1 MTEGINVRGDE
12 TKKKSPPQMPLITF
26 ATFIASL
33 NAAVLAQLGIIE
45 EPGSGKRVKDLF
57 IAKQTIDVIA
67 MLEEKTRG
75 NLTHEEA
82 AMIKSILYDLRM
94 IYVREKG

>member
-1 MTEGINVRGDE
+1 MPEGIDDRGDE
-12 TKKKSPPQMPLITF
+12 VKKPSIQMPVITF

-57 IAKQTIDVIA
+57 LAKQTIDVLAI
-67 MLEEKTRG
+67 LEEKTRG

-82 AMIKSILYDLRM
+82 SMIKSILYDLRI